1 VQTSPIQRDNNE
13 LVESLK
19 TKNNMDMV
27 TLGGIN
33 SLQEIKSNENLHFNN
48 QIYSQNVNIN
58 LSLKN
63 SIN

>member
-1 VQTSPIQRDNNE
+1 
-13 LVESLK
+13 
-19 TKNNMDMV
+19 MV

-33 SLQEIKSNENLHFNN
+33 SLQEIKSNENIHFNN